1 MSDKVVAVRQ
11 KKQKTKTN
19 LALLKVDYEGG
30 IMTRAEIAEKHGINK
45 STLYRHAVNHSW
57 EFGKNQEKALV
68 AMQTAMVRRLGE
80 RRADINDQH
89 LVELNELK
97 EQLID
102 TADIKTVRMLSDKT
116 EAILKIIGGERM
128 ALGLPSDYKY
138 VEQKTE
144 TTFKVEDALRELDT
158 IKGDY
163 VEINEEKSLPS

>member
-1 MSDKVVAVRQ
+1 MKQKIVPVNQ

-45 STLYRHAVNHSW
+45 STLYRHAVNQSW
-57 EFGKNQEKALV
+57 EFGRNQEKALV

-102 TADIKTVRMLSDKT
+102 ANDVKDVRMLSDKT
-116 EAILKIIGGERM
+116 EALLKIIRGERM

-138 VEQKTE
+138 VEQKNE

-158 IKGDY
+158 INGEY
-163 VEINEEKSLPS
+163 VEVSDDSSLPA

>member
-57 EFGKNQEKALV
+57 EFEKPLV

-116 EAILKIIGGERM
+116 EAILKIIRGERM

>member
-1 MSDKVVAVRQ
+1 MKQKIVAVNQ

-45 STLYRHAVNHSW
+45 STLYRHAVNNTW
-57 EFGKNQEKALV
+57 QFGKNQEKALT

-80 RRADINDQH
+80 RRAEVNDQH
-89 LVELNELK
+89 LVELNEIK
-97 EQLID
+97 EDLFKA
-102 TADIKTVRMLSDKT
+102 TEIKEVKILSDKT
-116 EAILKIIGGERM
+116 EALLKIIRGERL

-138 VEQKTE
+138 VEQKNE

-158 IKGDY
+158 INGDY
-163 VEINEEKSLPS
+163 TEVSDDASLPA